1 MTSKADESAIEI
13 DRTSRYGKKKKPRK
27 FKPTVF
33 IELSENLQK
42 ITGSKLR
49 LSLEMGHKRLHTTL
63 ARHRL
68 AVVAKMKR
76 KY

>member
-13 DRTSRYGKKKKPRK
+13 DRTSRYGKKKPHN